1 MTNPKVAGT
10 AEILRASQKDEEYM
24 QYLRNLISDVTQK
37 CLGIPLW
44 IKWKD
49 FSSVFS
55 DALFYSLTTLS
66 VAKNRASHLIH
77 MLISEV
83 EGKPVKHKPA
93 GLQKANHFTNRSKA
107 SLGTLSNPKHYKR
120 SSFIEQRRY
129 SKDFAKDE
137 FRRALDL
144 DIDITKA
151 RSKGSHQNDRN
162 KHHGQKKITD
172 DRNKH
177 HGQKKIT
184 DDWSKH
190 YDQKNITGFF
200 GGPSF
205 MRGDN
210 QTCKECIEEQK
221 EIFRELSEKILKNEE
236 RAKSGIMR
244 PAYKCD
250 EWVPKSR
257 TCWLNRNIGDTV
269 TFILSFSSKLKRIP
283 KVIWKQE
290 FHERGKEE
298 RKHFVLQREMPTW
311 NIVIGSKGHEMRV
324 SPISEIDVDPN
335 LFSASLADENDEDT
349 ASELFYRIRLI
360 PSDLGFVYPGE
371 TLVLNMASFIALP
384 LESLHYVWY
393 MEKDSEFD
401 ALPSNMKSS
410 PSGSVLTISELRK
423 EQEGIMT
430 CAVYSNLGILVAKKR
445 FLIKELSSNDILMNP
460 TNRSYSFQ
468 GKRNSQHSIMK
479 RRKPEDDIE
488 KSLKQL
494 QLENS
499 GLPTTKE
506 GFEVD
511 YNTDREESSFIDDLL
526 ESPPTDA
533 HTLSKLFDKESSK
546 SNKKTV
552 KLPPPASAVKMDAIE
567 QERKIRQDSLE
578 FNEAQQQQQVQYQQQ
593 VPYYPQQQETQYQ
606 QQQEP
611 QYQQQQESQYQ
622 QQQSQSQ
629 QSQYGQQ
636 QQPQY
641 EQQQQPQYE
650 QQQPQPQLQQEQQR
664 QQYEQQLQE
673 YEQKRLQQA
682 QQQQYEQQRLQQEQQ
697 QQYEQQRL
705 QQEQQQQYE
714 QQRLQQEQQQ
724 RLQQE
729 QQRQYEEQQLQQQQQ
744 QRLQQEQQQLQQEQR
759 LQQEQQQKQEQ
770 RLKQEQ
776 EQQLQQEQKQRLQ
789 QEQQQRLLQE
799 QQRLKQEQQRLQK
812 EQQEQKRRLQ
822 QEQQRQLQQKLKQG
836 LEKDTSSEQK
846 DLSAIQNLSPSLTKY
861 SMGQIQQPKENEYV
875 KDESFLH
882 RQRHSTELISPTQQM
897 ARPFGKENYPSKDFL
912 NRSPSSNFP
921 AERKPMPFNQKE
933 YSSRNMSPSDK
944 QFLDKKTM
952 PFGQKE
958 FSVQNVP
965 SGEDDILSPEIF
977 IENKESRPEDDIS
990 KIISRCKNDRECA
1003 GNAACIKSQASGFC
1017 RCLPNFHGNG
1027 ISCWEDMVP
1036 RKTRTFSAVAVQDRT
1051 NTGILNF

>member
-1 MTNPKVAGT
+1 MGIK
-10 AEILRASQKDEEYM
+10 Q
-24 QYLRNLISDVTQK
+24 QDVCYT
-37 CLGIPLW
+37 
-44 IKWKD
+44 
-49 FSSVFS
+49 
-55 DALFYSLTTLS
+55 SLTE
-66 VAKNRASHLIH
+66 
-77 MLISEV
+77 ISWEA
-83 EGKPVKHKPA
+83 ETMMPGAP
-93 GLQKANHFTNRSKA
+93 
-107 SLGTLSNPKHYKR
+107 
-120 SSFIEQRRY
+120 
-129 SKDFAKDE
+129 
-137 FRRALDL
+137 
-144 DIDITKA
+144 
-151 RSKGSHQNDRN
+151 
-162 KHHGQKKITD
+162 
-172 DRNKH
+172 
-177 HGQKKIT
+177 
-184 DDWSKH
+184 
-190 YDQKNITGFF
+190 
-200 GGPSF
+200 
-205 MRGDN
+205 
-210 QTCKECIEEQK
+210 
-221 EIFRELSEKILKNEE
+221 
-236 RAKSGIMR
+236 
-244 PAYKCD
+244 
-250 EWVPKSR
+250 
-257 TCWLNRNIGDTV
+257 
-269 TFILSFSSKLKRIP
+269 FILA
-283 KVIWKQE
+283 
-290 FHERGKEE
+290 
-298 RKHFVLQREMPTW
+298 
-311 NIVIGSKGHEMRV
+311 
-324 SPISEIDVDPN
+324 ISLLRQD
-335 LFSASLADENDEDT
+335 
-349 ASELFYRIRLI
+349 R
-360 PSDLGFVYPGE
+360 DLGFVYPGE

-650 QQQPQPQLQQEQQR
+650 QQQPQPQYEQQQQYEQQLQQYEQQRLHQEQLRQHYEQHRLQQEQQR

-759 LQQEQQQKQEQ
+759 LQQEQQQSLQHERQERLKQKQEQRLQQVRVQLKQEQEQ